1 MWHGVTSVTHIGGD
15 LESPELDAGEQREAA
30 WGEGWGTPSQGF
42 ALAGAPTRT
51 SVQQSLPPL
60 DGGLANWCKYCVVGP
75 RPRPLGDAVPEP
87 ARVLVRVLSVSGSGS
102 GSASSVLACS
112 AKQSK
117 SPGVESLSEAEFLP
131 PECAPQLP

>member
-1 MWHGVTSVTHIGGD
+1 MKGGG
-15 LESPELDAGEQREAA
+15 P
-30 WGEGWGTPSQGF
+30 PSQGF

-60 DGGLANWCKYCVVGP
+60 DGGLANLCKYCVIGP

-102 GSASSVLACS
+102 ASSVLACS
-112 AKQSK
+112 AKPSK

-131 PECAPQLP
+131 PERAPPLP